1 MGKERNILKMYYMIY
16 DDLCFF
22 FELNQSHK
30 PVLSEAIWLLHIIV
44 QLHVQLVV
52 QRITTIAAQ
61 HTLGTKIHY
70 MCDLVACNH
79 SYKRMTEG

>member
-1 MGKERNILKMYYMIY
+1 M
-16 DDLCFF
+16 
-22 FELNQSHK
+22 LNQSHK